1 MSVNRKKSD
10 SQVNGSGARVKLR
23 WMELDVQGGT
33 AELVEGFKSFAT
45 ALRTGSEASTRTL
58 IAPAPSR
65 NEGAVAVMDPPPLA
79 DNDEDAIAQ
88 PVDETP
94 ETAVATGTDSPKRRP
109 APKAP
114 KFLGELD
121 LTKSSVQ
128 LRDFVEEKQPRGDM
142 DRFAVIAA
150 WFKQHLNIEELS
162 IDHIFTS
169 YKALGWQAELP
180 DDLGQTFRNL
190 KSNKNWFDGGSKRGM
205 YKLNWNGESAV
216 NKMGVAK
223 P

>member
-10 SQVNGSGARVKLR
+10 SQASGSGARVKLR

-45 ALRTGSEASTRTL
+45 ALRTGSEAPTRAL
-58 IAPAPSR
+58 IAPGPSR
-65 NEGAVAVMDPPPLA
+65 NEGAVAVMDPPPLP
-79 DNDEDAIAQ
+79 DNDEDVIVQ

-121 LTKSSVQ
+121 LTKTSVQ

-150 WFKQHLNIEELS
+150 WFKQHLNIVELS

-190 KSNKNWFDGGSKRGM
+190 KSNKNWFDSGSKLIDELIR
-205 YKLNWNGESAV
+205 NAV
-216 NKMGVAK
+216 LGLPV
-223 P
+223 